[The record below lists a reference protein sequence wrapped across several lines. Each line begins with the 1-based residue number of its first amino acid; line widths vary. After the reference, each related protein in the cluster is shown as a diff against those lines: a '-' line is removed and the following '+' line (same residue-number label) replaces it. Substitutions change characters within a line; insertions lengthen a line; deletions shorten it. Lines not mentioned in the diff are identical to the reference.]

1 MDTVLNRRS
10 FLRGSSALA
19 LFAAAQADSLL
30 RAIAAAG
37 TDDVIAATS
46 AGKVRGLALD
56 DVKIF
61 KGIPYGGTTAA
72 KNRFMPPTKPVQWK
86 GVRDALA
93 YGPTAPQI
101 TNGTPGTPEQSE
113 DCLVLSVFTPELSNK
128 SKRPVMVWLHGGG
141 FSTGSAS
148 EAIYNG
154 VNLAHKSNVVVV
166 SINHRLN
173 VLGSTYL
180 GEVAGPEFALS
191 GCVGMLD
198 ILAALHWVRENIE
211 NFGGDPNL
219 VTIFGQSGG
228 GRKVATLMSMPGAKA
243 LFQRAII
250 ESGAVLRL
258 TARED
263 TIPQTELLLRQM
275 RLQR

>member
-10 FLRGSSALA
+10 FLRGTSALA
-19 LFAAAQADSLL
+19 LLAAAQADFLAQVV
-30 RAIAAAG
+30 RAAG
-37 TDDVIAATS
+37 TDNVIAPTS

-56 DVKIF
+56 DVKDF
-61 KGIPYGGTTAA
+61 KGIPYGGTTAG
-72 KNRFMPPTKPVQWK
+72 KNRFMPPTKPVNWK

-101 TNGTPGTPEQSE
+101 TNGTPEQGE
-113 DCLVLSVFTPELSNK
+113 DCLVLNVFTPELGDA

-141 FSTGSAS
+141 FSTGSGS

-154 VNLAHKSNVVVV
+154 VNLAHKNDVVLV

-180 GEVAGPEFALS
+180 GEVAGPDFALS
-191 GCVGMLD
+191 GSVGMLD

-219 VTIFGQSGG
+219 GTNFGQSGG
-228 GRKVATLMSMPGAKA
+228 GPKRATVMAKPGAKG

-258 TARED
+258 TAQED
-263 TIPQTELLLRQM
+263 AIRQTELDR
-275 RLQR
+275 